1 MTERSWK
8 SRLKSIQS
16 DISSALLPVGAFC
29 QDLWRRSRLSEDWS
43 GTGETLGVY
52 WRVYGGRR
60 ALIRSPALIFSV
72 FASLLCYPLWWSERS
87 SALVLSVVPNLLGFS
102 IGAMAVVL
110 AFPTTTV
117 FNIITEDGREDS
129 YYLDLVTKFVH
140 FVFVQVS
147 ALMFAL
153 FAMAS
158 SFFLFSYLALLGL
171 FYAVA
176 TGAMTAIALFE
187 VAIFYNSS
195 QSNPED

>member
-1 MTERSWK
+1 
-8 SRLKSIQS
+8 
-16 DISSALLPVGAFC
+16 
-29 QDLWRRSRLSEDWS
+29 
-43 GTGETLGVY
+43 
-52 WRVYGGRR
+52 
-60 ALIRSPALIFSV
+60 
-72 FASLLCYPLWWSERS
+72 LLCFPQWWSDRL
-87 SALVLSVVPNLLGFS
+87 AAPLVLSVVPNLLGFS

-117 FNIITEDGREDS
+117 FKIITEGGREDS

-147 ALMFAL
+147 ALIFAL
-153 FAMAS
+153 FASAS

-171 FYAVA
+171 FYAIG

-195 QSNPED
+195 QSGSED

>member
-1 MTERSWK
+1 
-8 SRLKSIQS
+8 
-16 DISSALLPVGAFC
+16 
-29 QDLWRRSRLSEDWS
+29 
-43 GTGETLGVY
+43 
-52 WRVYGGRR
+52 
-60 ALIRSPALIFSV
+60 
-72 FASLLCYPLWWSERS
+72 
-87 SALVLSVVPNLLGFS
+87 
-102 IGAMAVVL
+102 MAVVL